1 MAHPTSPLAQKG
13 FRDPFKAL
21 ARWAPPYGI
30 DLCPKEGELLSGSS
44 MFSSNDALTP
54 VDEALVVEAALFQ
67 DTRNLFSSALGW
79 GSLSSTP
86 SSSALGGLVDEAKRA
101 LRMIC

>member
-54 VDEALVVEAALFQ
+54 IDDLVVEAALFQ

-79 GSLSSTP
+79 GSLSSTA
-86 SSSALGGLVDEAKRA
+86 SSSALGGLVDEAKRD